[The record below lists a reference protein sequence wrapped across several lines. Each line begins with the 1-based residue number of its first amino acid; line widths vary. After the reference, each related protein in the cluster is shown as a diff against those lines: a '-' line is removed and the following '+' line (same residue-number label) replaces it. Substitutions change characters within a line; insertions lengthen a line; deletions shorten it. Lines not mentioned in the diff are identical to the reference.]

1 VAVAVGVA
9 GVLPPLILLAL
20 GRAQGS
26 AGVESLG
33 WFLVG
38 MPSALFASRC
48 AFRLE
53 SIGRERAAAGAAGA
67 TGWLFLGAIAVS
79 YVARLVPGALG
90 MAIACGAFAAAVY
103 VLQREFNRNVGGA
116 APVAASGTVVATPID
131 APGDPGAGAVARA
144 IPAGLSAGGPEVAPE
159 GKSQAPKRGAGS
171 PGWGLGL
178 GIFALVAW
186 LVPILGSVAG
196 VVGLVLSARAIRGRR
211 HGMAIAGTI
220 VCGIGVTLSVIHG
233 LLTAL
238 VTLSGDPASGDAP
251 PAPRLGGAP
260 AGLER
265 RELRLTAAM
274 VSGSWVERDLLIDDP
289 FEWTGSA
296 AVLGEHEGEL
306 ILVTNAHCL
315 GLRELAEADDD
326 RRPEVAR
333 YDLVVRFPSGRELPV
348 RRFKWHADGVDLAL
362 VTVGASGLVRGTDYV
377 CVAFDDGATPEQGA
391 EVVAVGAPLGI
402 FEGSM
407 TFGRIS
413 AFREDRLG
421 ETGFRWIQT
430 DAAINHGNSGG
441 PLFLCRQDRYVC
453 IGFNTRKW
461 VEPGVEGLG
470 FAIPASILRSNRF
483 SDWCPASASD
493 VQRLLGN

>member
-1 VAVAVGVA
+1 
-9 GVLPPLILLAL
+9 
-20 GRAQGS
+20 
-26 AGVESLG
+26 
-33 WFLVG
+33 
-38 MPSALFASRC
+38 M
-48 AFRLE
+48 
-53 SIGRERAAAGAAGA
+53 
-67 TGWLFLGAIAVS
+67 
-79 YVARLVPGALG
+79 
-90 MAIACGAFAAAVY
+90 
-103 VLQREFNRNVGGA
+103 
-116 APVAASGTVVATPID
+116 
-131 APGDPGAGAVARA
+131 
-144 IPAGLSAGGPEVAPE
+144 
-159 GKSQAPKRGAGS
+159 
-171 PGWGLGL
+171 
-178 GIFALVAW
+178 
-186 LVPILGSVAG
+186 
-196 VVGLVLSARAIRGRR
+196 
-211 HGMAIAGTI
+211 
-220 VCGIGVTLSVIHG
+220 
-233 LLTAL
+233 
-238 VTLSGDPASGDAP
+238 
-251 PAPRLGGAP
+251 
-260 AGLER
+260 
-265 RELRLTAAM
+265 
-274 VSGSWVERDLLIDDP
+274 
-289 FEWTGSA
+289 
-296 AVLGEHEGEL
+296 
-306 ILVTNAHCL
+306 
-315 GLRELAEADDD
+315 
-326 RRPEVAR
+326 
-333 YDLVVRFPSGRELPV
+333 VRFPSGRELPV